1 MIALWLGVLVL
12 FWIAYF
18 RVTRGALTRHLGFL
32 HFGIYFFAIYLGAYQ
47 IYVDNGS
54 VDNTFMYSVVL
65 YPLLA
70 LLGMVL
76 AKSVGSRT
84 TFDVT
89 GLAIDRRE
97 TMLVC
102 GMVAFLLG
110 AFQCLW
116 YKVTERIIAEL
127 SPFFTMLAIRSGF
140 RPQVIQDVVVQA
152 SHGSIVTR
160 APAAVQR
167 TGRRACHSTKSPA
180 GTNTMPTLR
189 HR

>member
-70 LLGMVL
+70 LLGLVL

-84 TFDVT
+84 TFDAAGVALD
-89 GLAIDRRE
+89 GRE

-110 AFQCLW
+110 VYGVYL
-116 YKVTERIIAEL
+116 YSL
-127 SPFFTMLAIRSGF
+127 G
-140 RPQVIQDVVVQA
+140 
-152 SHGSIVTR
+152 
-160 APAAVQR
+160 
-167 TGRRACHSTKSPA
+167 
-180 GTNTMPTLR
+180 
-189 HR
+189 